1 MLTTIADNVS
11 GEIIEILDKT
21 EINHIKNVYR
31 LKVGDKIR
39 AIDYNFEYIAEIL
52 NISKNL
58 IELKILEK
66 NEDIYSTNI
75 KVDLAVGILKNE
87 KMKLLIQKLT
97 EVGVNKIMKQCRAVK
112 KTEISEIINL
122 KNINF
127 KYYDK
132 IIYAYESSE
141 SSLKINEAISKSDK
155 NILCIIGPEGGFSL
169 EEVEFLKSCGG
180 IEVSLGKRILRAETA
195 SIVLAGMIINLI

>member
-97 EVGVNKIMKQCRAVK
+97 EVGVN
-112 KTEISEIINL
+112 N
-122 KNINF
+122 
-127 KYYDK
+127 
-132 IIYAYESSE
+132 
-141 SSLKINEAISKSDK
+141 
-155 NILCIIGPEGGFSL
+155 
-169 EEVEFLKSCGG
+169 
-180 IEVSLGKRILRAETA
+180 
-195 SIVLAGMIINLI
+195 SI